1 MVPIAYYLILA
12 SILFVIGVLG
22 IILRRNALVM
32 FMSLELMFN
41 SANLLFVAYSVY
53 YTNLT
58 GKPIMTGQVMVIFI
72 MVVAAAEVAVGLA
85 LMTAIFRS
93 KKSVDVDVLHNLKG

>member
-1 MVPIAYYLILA
+1 MVPILYYLILA
-12 SILFVIGVLG
+12 IILFTLGVLG
-22 IILRRNALVM
+22 ILIRRNALVM

-41 SANLLFVAYSVY
+41 AANLLFVAYSVY

-58 GKPIMTGQVMVIFI
+58 GKPVMTGQVMVIFV

-85 LMTAIFRS
+85 LITAIFRS